1 MSSQGLAYPLTHQG
15 QQSDIYHGIEVKDP
29 YRWLE
34 DPDSEETKAW
44 VTAQNQVTT
53 DYLSQISSREEIKSR
68 LTELW
73 NYEKYSSPFKRGER
87 YFYFK
92 NDGLQN
98 QSVLYTLKSL
108 DAEPSVLLDPNSLSE
123 DGTIALSGI
132 AISDN
137 GQYLAYG
144 LSTAGS
150 DWIEYFVK
158 DISTGEQLSDH
169 LKWIKF
175 SGASWTNDH
184 QGFF

>member
-1 MSSQGLAYPLTHQG
+1 MSSSGQGLSYPPTHQG

-34 DPDSEETKAW
+34 DPDSEATKAW
-44 VTAQNQVTT
+44 VTAQNKVTT
-53 DYLSQISSREEIKSR
+53 NYLSQILSREEIKSR
-68 LTELW
+68 LTQLW

-98 QSVLYTLKSL
+98 QAVLYTLESL
-108 DAEPSVLLDPNSLSE
+108 DAEPSVLLDPNTLSE
-123 DGTIALSGI
+123 DGTVALSGI

-158 DISTGEQLSDH
+158 DVVTLFWAVTQALVASE
-169 LKWIKF
+169 
-175 SGASWTNDH
+175 SGSSS
-184 QGFF
+184 QR